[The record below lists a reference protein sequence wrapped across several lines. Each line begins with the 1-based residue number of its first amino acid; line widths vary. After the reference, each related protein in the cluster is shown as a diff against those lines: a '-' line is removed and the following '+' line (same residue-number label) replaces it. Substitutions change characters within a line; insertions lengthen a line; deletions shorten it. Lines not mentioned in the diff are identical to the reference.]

1 MYKLYGTYIGM
12 IDNLEQKGSNYFV
25 LSIPTGN
32 VIGRTFGIKTN
43 IPLKNLSKPVAKL
56 TYETM
61 NKDIKRNCELASL
74 IEEGNDR
81 NKKTV
86 VNGKRLSLNDGHF
99 KSDDNYTY

>member
-43 IPLKNLSKPVAKL
+43 IPLKNLSNVYPS
-56 TYETM
+56 T
-61 NKDIKRNCELASL
+61 
-74 IEEGNDR
+74 
-81 NKKTV
+81 
-86 VNGKRLSLNDGHF
+86 
-99 KSDDNYTY
+99 